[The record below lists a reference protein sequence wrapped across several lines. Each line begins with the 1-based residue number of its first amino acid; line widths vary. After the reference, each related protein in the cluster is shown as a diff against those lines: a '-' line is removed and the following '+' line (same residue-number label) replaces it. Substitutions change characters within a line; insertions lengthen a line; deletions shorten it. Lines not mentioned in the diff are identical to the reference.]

1 MGMARLYIAL
11 HDMMEMYILD
21 DERNPVSCDDIGK
34 WGEFQRDP
42 EKRRV
47 ARSEFGPVSV
57 STVFLGMD
65 HSFGG
70 GPPLLFETMIFG
82 GKSDGYMDR
91 YSTWQEAEAGHEA
104 ACLLVNADSI
114 QRDKKL
120 GELGI

>member
-1 MGMARLYIAL
+1 
-11 HDMMEMYILD
+11 MYILD
-21 DERNPVSCDDIGK
+21 EQKNPVRCEDMER
-34 WGEFQRDP
+34 WGDFIRVAEN
-42 EKRRV
+42 KVV
-47 ARSEFGPVSV
+47 ARSEFGSVSV

-91 YSTWQEAEAGHEA
+91 YGTWQEAEAGHEA
-104 ACLLVNADSI
+104 ACLLVNADAI